1 MIREEFIIESIIKY
15 MAESIPQILANYSEE
30 LAVVVLISGIDDC
43 LVFIKKCCIS
53 EVVARLVLNIFK
65 EYPSVFIYDKFA
77 ISCDDRSSIL
87 QVSKR
92 DNSVNGDKEETT
104 IPRGYYFSMISVS
117 SICEVEELVNIYR
130 QENNIFKISV
140 RTL

>member
-77 ISCDDRSSIL
+77 ISCDNRSSIL
-87 QVSKR
+87 QVLER
-92 DNSVNGDKEETT
+92 NNSVNGDPKEVI
-104 IPRGYYFSMISVS
+104 IPSDYYFGVIPVS
-117 SICEVEELVNIYR
+117 LVCEVEQLVNVYR
-130 QENNIFKISV
+130 QEYKQFKISI